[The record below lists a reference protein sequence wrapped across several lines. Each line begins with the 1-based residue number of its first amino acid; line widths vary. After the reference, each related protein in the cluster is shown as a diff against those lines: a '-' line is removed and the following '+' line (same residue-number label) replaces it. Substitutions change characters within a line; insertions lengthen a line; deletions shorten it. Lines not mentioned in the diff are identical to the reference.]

1 MQGFKPPRRPVGLV
15 LRALTLLEAL
25 GQQLL
30 GTSEALPLAEALLP
44 VLRAALPGGYAQP
57 MEPRKEPEVPRGVG
71 GTPRR
76 DDSRRSCTV
85 WPQMKVGH
93 PRTSSC
99 EGALQ
104 LRRATVRDAQALQWR
119 PVKVT
124 AQGCQANKTSLF
136 VRIQGVVW
144 PCLAGTLWLMLVF

>member
-30 GTSEALPLAEALLP
+30 GPSEALPLAEALLP

-57 MEPRKEPEVPRGVG
+57 METRKEAEVLRGVG

-76 DDSRRSCTV
+76 DDSGRNCTV
-85 WPQMKVGH
+85 WPQMKVDH

-104 LRRATVRDAQALQWR
+104 LRRATVRDALSRMHRLNSGGQ
-119 PVKVT
+119 
-124 AQGCQANKTSLF
+124 
-136 VRIQGVVW
+136 
-144 PCLAGTLWLMLVF
+144 